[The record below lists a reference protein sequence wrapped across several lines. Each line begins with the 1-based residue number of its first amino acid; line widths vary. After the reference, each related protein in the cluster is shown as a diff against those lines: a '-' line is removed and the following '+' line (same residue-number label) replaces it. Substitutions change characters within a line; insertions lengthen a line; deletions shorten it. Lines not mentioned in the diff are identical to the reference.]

1 MEKTQHTHKARYP
14 LRRNK
19 REFSWVFRNSKY
31 PINNKVIHS
40 SFTAFKFETYNT
52 TMGCFIYNGFYT
64 VRKYSY
70 IVSRNISNCT
80 LQ

>member
-31 PINNKVIHS
+31 PINNYNKVIHS
-40 SFTAFKFETYNT
+40 SFTTFKFKTYNT
-52 TMGCFIYNGFYT
+52 IAVQWT
-64 VRKYSY
+64 VLCKM
-70 IVSRNISNCT
+70 ILIH
-80 LQ
+80 

>member
-31 PINNKVIHS
+31 PINNYNKVIHS
-40 SFTAFKFETYNT
+40 SFTAFKFRLITLQWAVLY
-52 TMGCFIYNGFYT
+52 TMVFI
-64 VRKYSY
+64 VRK
-70 IVSRNISNCT
+70 
-80 LQ
+80 

>member
-31 PINNKVIHS
+31 PINNYNKVIHS
-40 SFTAFKFETYNT
+40 SFTAFKFETHNT
-52 TMGCFIYNGFYT
+52 TMGCFIYNVLYN
-64 VRKYSY
+64 VLHS
-70 IVSRNISNCT
+70 I
-80 LQ
+80 